1 MIMAASVSSLCLC
14 RETWGCECCNAYSF
28 KVVLYLLKAI
38 PNTVPCEV
46 VTPNHKIIL
55 MMLYIVILLLLG
67 IVT

>member
-1 MIMAASVSSLCLC
+1 MVASVSSLCLY
-14 RETWGCECCNAYSF
+14 RETWGCERCNAISF
-28 KVVLYLLKAI
+28 EVVLNLPKTI

-55 MMLYIVILLLLG
+55 VMLYIVILLLLG